1 MPPTFSI
8 SSIFDEPIDT
18 NTTTLHV
25 RFGNTGTF
33 ATRHILQNQDDSF
46 MVELPT
52 SFCDLEGEYWFSV
65 ATQDG
70 LTVRYPAGEEVLRV
84 SIAATARQWN
94 MDQNPNWTMEGQWGW
109 GVPTGGGGS
118 YGNPDPTSGATGN
131 NVLGYNLN
139 GDYQNNLS
147 EIHLTTETVDLSD
160 RTNTQLQ
167 FKRYLNVEQPVYDH
181 ASVSVRAGAGSW
193 STVWSNQS
201 TIEDDQWQTVAYDIS
216 SVADAQPDV
225 QIRWTMGTTDSA
237 WTYSGWNIDDIEILS
252 SGGAGVVGD
261 VNCDGIINVT
271 DILLVVGGWGPCN
284 DHCAE
289 DIIPDGTINVLDLL
303 HVIGNW

>member
-1 MPPTFSI
+1 
-8 SSIFDEPIDT
+8 
-18 NTTTLHV
+18 
-25 RFGNTGTF
+25 
-33 ATRHILQNQDDSF
+33 
-46 MVELPT
+46 
-52 SFCDLEGEYWFSV
+52 
-65 ATQDG
+65 
-70 LTVRYPAGEEVLRV
+70 
-84 SIAATARQWN
+84 
-94 MDQNPNWTMEGQWGW
+94 
-109 GVPTGGGGS
+109 
-118 YGNPDPTSGATGN
+118 
-131 NVLGYNLN
+131 
-139 GDYQNNLS
+139 
-147 EIHLTTETVDLSD
+147 
-160 RTNTQLQ
+160 
-167 FKRYLNVEQPVYDH
+167 VYDH
-181 ASVSVRAGAGSW
+181 ASVRVRAGNGSW
-193 STVWSNQS
+193 ATVWSNQS

-261 VNCDGIINVT
+261 INCDGIINVT